1 MLIQWNCISPT
12 TWESWEELQLS
23 WEGWRLARQLLV
35 PLALP
40 WPHLCYSCLLIPGT
54 GMAAGEQAAPAW
66 GSQAAVPHLL
76 QTLLPAALPCPEQ
89 LPQFTAQMANVAQGK
104 VPSTGAMS

>member
-1 MLIQWNCISPT
+1 MASP
-12 TWESWEELQLS
+12 
-23 WEGWRLARQLLV
+23 LLF
-35 PLALP
+35 LP
-40 WPHLCYSCLLIPGT
+40 AHSRHRDGCWG
-54 GMAAGEQAAPAW
+54 QAAPSW